1 MKTQIALALSTLLV
15 STTLQAAN
23 FSQDFVKNN
32 IAAEWTLSQIDSSIN
47 VKSLRELDKQNQS
60 NIQLGVY
67 DQSLTLKEIEDEL
80 KSLALEEERLH
91 AELDKLEMSKG
102 RIDLEDDWL
111 IDTMKLTQNG
121 QFLQMDLDSQNFD
134 QYKPMGSWV
143 FDANKQLLKLTE
155 TEGNHSETIN
165 LTIKELSYNRL
176 VVEDK
181 MEEETIRYTFEKAK

>member
-121 QFLQMDLDSQNFD
+121 QFLQMDLDSQNLD

-181 MEEETIRYTFEKAK
+181 TEEETIRYTFEKAK

>member
-32 IAAEWTLSQIDSSIN
+32 IAAEWTLNQIDSSIN

-67 DQSLTLKEIEDEL
+67 DKSLTLKEIEDEL
-80 KSLALEEERLH
+80 KSLALEEEHLH
-91 AELDKLEMSKG
+91 AELDKLEMGKG

-181 MEEETIRYTFEKAK
+181 TEEETIRYTFEKAK